1 MAQAKLNQGEIAG
14 IRLLADLFV
23 IRDLEKN
30 VLAKNEH
37 VKPHIKALEQR
48 LKKTV
53 PKVFAA
59 EAELQKQIHLVRAQW
74 LREWEGL
81 DNGE

>member
-30 VLAKNEH
+30 VLGKNEH
-37 VKPHIKALEQR
+37 VKPHIKELEQR
-48 LKKTV
+48 LKKSV

-59 EAELQKQIHLVRAQW
+59 EAELQKQISLVRAQW

-81 DNGE
+81 DDGE

>member
-1 MAQAKLNQGEIAG
+1 MARAKLNRGEVAG

-30 VLAKNEH
+30 VLGKNEQ
-37 VKPHIKALEQR
+37 VQPHIKELEQR
-48 LKKTV
+48 LKKSA

-59 EAELQKQIHLVRAQW
+59 EAELQKQISLVRTQW
-74 LREWEGL
+74 IQMLED
-81 DNGE
+81 DNHGK